1 MKKILISIFVL
12 SLSFWSVFWD
22 YYTDSINSFISS
34 PSVYEL
40 NSIEDDN
47 IRYCEEVFLRAY
59 MRREFTDAENSK
71 CSDLFEEKIEA
82 QMNYMWYVMGERDI
96 Y

>member
-34 PSVYEL
+34 TSVYKL
-40 NSIEDDN
+40 KSIEDDN
-47 IRYCEEVFLRAY
+47 I
-59 MRREFTDAENSK
+59 T
-71 CSDLFEEKIEA
+71 
-82 QMNYMWYVMGERDI
+82 
-96 Y
+96 

>member
-1 MKKILISIFVL
+1 
-12 SLSFWSVFWD
+12 
-22 YYTDSINSFISS
+22 
-34 PSVYEL
+34 
-40 NSIEDDN
+40 
-47 IRYCEEVFLRAY
+47 
-59 MRREFTDAENSK
+59 MRREFTDIENSK